1 VRHNVANC
9 LPFVGI
15 SLCLCAAAPDKFR
28 FELCSIRL
36 EPRGQQPSPGLT
48 PGGYRAT
55 LTLREAVLMAYG
67 PVSTLMWNTVNL
79 LNAPNWFYADRY
91 NIDARVAQ
99 ADLRAWQSQG
109 GERELLRLAL
119 RTELKERFKLVIRE
133 QPSKEK
139 MFELVVRK
147 GGPKLKAAARGS
159 TPPAVSV
166 KLANGGFMTPI
177 GSGTDGWTF
186 YGATMLDLAQ
196 YLTMSTVVI
205 PVRDRTGLTGSY
217 DFPVRRIATPDEE
230 EQVYG
235 HVIGPLGLE
244 LKPGT
249 EIRSALVVDHVERPT
264 PN

>member
-1 VRHNVANC
+1 
-9 LPFVGI
+9 
-15 SLCLCAAAPDKFR
+15 
-28 FELCSIRL
+28 
-36 EPRGQQPSPGLT
+36 
-48 PGGYRAT
+48 
-55 LTLREAVLMAYG
+55 
-67 PVSTLMWNTVNL
+67 
-79 LNAPNWFYADRY
+79 
-91 NIDARVAQ
+91 
-99 ADLRAWQSQG
+99 
-109 GERELLRLAL
+109 
-119 RTELKERFKLVIRE
+119 
-133 QPSKEK
+133 
-139 MFELVVRK
+139 
-147 GGPKLKAAARGS
+147 
-159 TPPAVSV
+159 
-166 KLANGGFMTPI
+166 MTPI